1 MNYPEAEEIEIRR
14 LKTREPAQ
22 DLFPLAR
29 APVSDTLKVMINKR
43 TREKLNK
50 FLQERNEQPSTA
62 DEIDKKIWQT
72 FGETLAIMVMDM
84 SGFSRQTIRY
94 GIIHFLAKI
103 QRMQSIV
110 IPAVESHKGEII
122 KVEADNVY
130 AAFPEVELAVDA
142 AVDIA
147 GRLDA
152 ANSML
157 PEELDMIGEFG
168 IGYGEVLVIDNED
181 MYGSEM
187 NLASKLGEDL
197 AQRGEILLTSSAYQ
211 QVDTERR
218 EYQPLNM
225 TVSGLDLQVYRV
237 KRESLS

>member
-1 MNYPEAEEIEIRR
+1 
-14 LKTREPAQ
+14 
-22 DLFPLAR
+22 
-29 APVSDTLKVMINKR
+29 MINKR

-50 FLQERNEQPSTA
+50 FLQERNENPSRA
-62 DEIDKKIWQT
+62 AEVDQKIWQA

-84 SGFSRQTIRY
+84 SGFSKQTVRY

-103 QRMQSIV
+103 HRMHAIV
-110 IPAVESHKGEII
+110 VPTVEAHGGEVI

-130 AAFPEVELAVDA
+130 AAFPEVEMAVDA
-142 AVDIA
+142 TVDIA
-147 GRLDA
+147 GRLEA

-168 IGYGEVLVIDNED
+168 IGYGEVLIVDNED

-197 AQRGEILLTSSAYQ
+197 AQRGEILLTESAFQ
-211 QVDTERR
+211 QADAGKR
-218 EYQPLNM
+218 EYEPLNM
-225 TVSGLDLQVYRV
+225 AVSGLELKVYRV
-237 KRESLS
+237 KRTSPI

>member
-1 MNYPEAEEIEIRR
+1 
-14 LKTREPAQ
+14 
-22 DLFPLAR
+22 
-29 APVSDTLKVMINKR
+29 MINKR

-50 FLQERNEQPSTA
+50 LLQERNEQPSRA
-62 DEIDKKIWQT
+62 AEVDEKIRQA

-84 SGFSRQTIRY
+84 SGFSKQTIRY

-103 QRMQSIV
+103 HRMHSIV
-110 IPAVESHKGEII
+110 VPAVEAHGGEII

-142 AVDIA
+142 SIDASV
-147 GRLDA
+147 RMEA

-181 MYGSEM
+181 LYGSEM

-197 AQRGEILLTSSAYQ
+197 AQRGEILLTESAYQ
-211 QVDTERR
+211 QADAGKR
-218 EYQPLNM
+218 EYEPLDM
-225 TVSGLDLQVYRV
+225 TVSGLELKVYRV
-237 KRESLS
+237 KRTSPI